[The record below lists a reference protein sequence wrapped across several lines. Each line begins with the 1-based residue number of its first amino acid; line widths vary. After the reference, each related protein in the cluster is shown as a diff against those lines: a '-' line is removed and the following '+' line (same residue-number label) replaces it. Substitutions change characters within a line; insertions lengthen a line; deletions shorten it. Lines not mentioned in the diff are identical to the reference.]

1 MAVEVAARP
10 PQRARLSPSAVGPFP
25 SRAPG
30 NGSGRW
36 PLASGLLAALVA
48 AGLIMILFLP
58 LTPAYDIDV
67 FLRAGRDFVHG
78 GPVYPAV
85 GTRAVYS
92 GFAFVYPYFAA
103 VPFGLLAPLSFS
115 AAGVIFFLI
124 SAGCVTA
131 ASMLGFERGRLNAA
145 LVLCMAF
152 TITGLQ
158 LGSFSPLLFAGVA
171 LLWRMRGRPAAFV
184 LAAPVIAAKLF
195 LAPLLIWLLLA
206 RRYRALAWAAG
217 ATAALLGAGF
227 LFGPIAP
234 AGYATMLSQL
244 AAHEAGSGFGLIG
257 AMINVGLPMPAAQAA
272 AAGITLALFGAAFV
286 RFRRTGDERVLLCAG
301 IAASLLLTPVLWSH
315 YLILLAACLLVFDAR
330 PRWMVA
336 LVLASWALSPPH
348 GVPASGV
355 IQLSALAVLLCY
367 GLALSPPAAGAR
379 GALAGWIRT
388 VRAGVEERCSMIAR
402 RYLGA

>member
-1 MAVEVAARP
+1 MAVEAAARP
-10 PQRARLSPSAVGPFP
+10 PQRARLSPSAPGPSA
-25 SRAPG
+25 SRSPG

-48 AGLIMILFLP
+48 AGLIMLLFLP

-67 FLRAGRDFVHG
+67 FLRAGRDFAHG
-78 GPVYPAV
+78 GPIYPAV

-115 AAGVIFFLI
+115 TASLIFFLV
-124 SAGCVTA
+124 STGCVIA
-131 ASMLGFERGRLNAA
+131 ASMLSFERGRLNAL

-171 LLWRMRGRPAAFV
+171 LLWRMRGRPAALL
-184 LAAPVIAAKLF
+184 LAAPIIAAKLF

-206 RRYRALAWAAG
+206 GRHRALAWAGA
-217 ATAALLGAGF
+217 ATAALLAAGF

-234 AGYATMLSQL
+234 AGYANMLSQL
-244 AAHEAGSGFGLIG
+244 AAHEAASGFSPIG
-257 AMINVGLPMPAAQAA
+257 AMMNAGLPMVAAQGAA
-272 AAGITLALFGAAFV
+272 AVITVALLGAAFL
-286 RFRRTGDERVLLCAG
+286 RYRSSGDERVLFCAG

-315 YLILLAACLLVFDAR
+315 YLILVAACLLVFDAR

-336 LVLASWALSPPH
+336 LALASWALAPPH
-348 GVPASGV
+348 QVPNGGL
-355 IQLSALAVLLCY
+355 IQLCALALLLCH

-379 GALAGWIRT
+379 RALAGWIRT
-388 VRAGVEERCSMIAR
+388 GRTGVEERRSMIAR